1 MKWDKKDQAIFEC
14 ADKGLTELMRMEWL
28 TRQEYIEISKIIQ
41 KAIESKEELHNDDRL
56 FGSIKFRNKLL

>member
-14 ADKGLTELMRMEWL
+14 ADKGLTGLMRMEWL

-41 KAIESKEELHNDDRL
+41 KAIGSKEELHNP
-56 FGSIKFRNKLL
+56 KLAKELKKRSVEV